1 MAVIP
6 GNHDINNPYARK
18 FTSDGTVK
26 TDSITADEFAQIYS
40 DFGYVAADSQDPAS
54 LSYLYKLDD
63 YYWLLMLDSCQY
75 DPVNRVGGMIR
86 GETYD
91 WMEKQLESAWE
102 EGAQVIT
109 VSHHNL
115 LDQSRVSREFYDDC
129 TIEHNEEMIRMLYD
143 YDVRLHL
150 SGHLH
155 LRIIKK
161 MKITE
166 SARLLQAP
174 W

>member
-1 MAVIP
+1 MI
-6 GNHDINNPYARK
+6 R
-18 FTSDGTVK
+18 S
-26 TDSITADEFAQIYS
+26 TA
-40 DFGYVAADSQDPAS
+40 
-54 LSYLYKLDD
+54 L
-63 YYWLLMLDSCQY
+63 
-75 DPVNRVGGMIR
+75 GGMIR

-115 LDQSRVSREFYDDC
+115 LDQAGVSREFYDDC

-155 LRIIKK
+155 LQHYKEDEDNGISRDCY
-161 MKITE
+161 
-166 SARLLQAP
+166 RLPGDGPLSLRSFENLEQRRY
-174 W
+174 